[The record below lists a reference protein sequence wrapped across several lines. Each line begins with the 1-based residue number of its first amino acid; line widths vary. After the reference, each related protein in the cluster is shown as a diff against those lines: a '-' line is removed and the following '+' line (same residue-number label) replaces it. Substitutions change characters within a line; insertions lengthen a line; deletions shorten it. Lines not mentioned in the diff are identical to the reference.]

1 MSPTSYQTAP
11 SRVKYFQQNYR
22 TYITFL
28 QVNLILNPKPPFFL
42 LNIVNIHP
50 VKCCKLLKNQ
60 HNVNMNQFGLGNFL
74 NKFANYPFQNQG
86 KGGVPLNAP
95 PGEMPLP
102 PANNM
107 NPVVAKTLAQAEGLM
122 RSFDHELLANMR
134 MNNLSNFERS
144 IYLKDLMN
152 LPKEMEEV
160 FAVIQ
165 NQSATT
171 EETAKLLTKTVNI
184 ATIAEFIQA
193 NGKEAMNKLILVMSN
208 ASKQGM
214 NDLSQIKDAMKLINA
229 SVSVASQD
237 NPNQV
242 LKSFMLL
249 YLPWL
254 PLREGVD
261 FELEIESSEGGG
273 KDSQTSITILISTK
287 NFGNVKVVLVL
298 LGINSIDLLVTCSE
312 KFPKDELLKRIK
324 SETKSHSLQSNVTF
338 EQKEVKKDENAT
350 PRAKVSMSQLNEVN
364 PFLLL
369 MANAVIRHT
378 IDLDNLAG

>member
-1 MSPTSYQTAP
+1 M
-11 SRVKYFQQNYR
+11 
-22 TYITFL
+22 
-28 QVNLILNPKPPFFL
+28 
-42 LNIVNIHP
+42 
-50 VKCCKLLKNQ
+50 LKNQ

-74 NKFANYPFQNQG
+74 NKFTNYPFQNQG

-95 PGEMPLP
+95 PGEMPFP
-102 PANNM
+102 PTSNM
-107 NPVVAKTLAQAEGLM
+107 NPAVAKSLAQAEGLM
-122 RSFDHELLANMR
+122 HSFDHELLANMR

-160 FAVIQ
+160 LAVIQ
-165 NQSATT
+165 NQVSTP

-184 ATIAEFIQA
+184 NTLAEFIQA

-208 ASKQGM
+208 ASRQGM

-273 KDSQTSITILISTK
+273 EDSQTSITILISTK
-287 NFGNVKVVLVL
+287 NFGNVKVVLIL
-298 LGINSIDLLVTCSE
+298 LGINSIDLFVTCSE

-324 SETKSHSLQSNVTF
+324 AETKSHSLQSNVTF
-338 EQKEVKKDENAT
+338 EQKEVQKNENAT
-350 PRAKVSMSQLNEVN
+350 PKAKVSMLQLNEVN

>member
-1 MSPTSYQTAP
+1 M
-11 SRVKYFQQNYR
+11 
-22 TYITFL
+22 IFL
-28 QVNLILNPKPPFFL
+28 QVNVFLATKIPFPL
-42 LNIVNIHP
+42 LNIVNIQP
-50 VKCCKLLKNQ
+50 FKCCKMRKNQ
-60 HNVNMNQFGLGNFL
+60 HNVNMNQFGLGNFFNRL
-74 NKFANYPFQNQG
+74 ANYPFQNPG

-102 PANNM
+102 PGQNF
-107 NPVVAKTLAQAEGLM
+107 NPALARSLAQAEGVM
-122 RSFDHELLANMR
+122 HSFNYEMLANLR
-134 MNNLSNFERS
+134 MNDLSKFERS
-144 IYLKDLMN
+144 LYLKDLMN

-165 NQSATT
+165 NQAVTA
-171 EETAKLLTKTVNI
+171 EETEKLLTKTVNI
-184 ATIAEFIQA
+184 ATLAEFIQA

-208 ASKQGM
+208 ASRQGI

-273 KDSQTSITILISTK
+273 EDSQTSITILISTK
-287 NFGNVKVVLVL
+287 NFGNIKVLLIL
-298 LGINSIDLLVTCSE
+298 LGINSIDLFVTCSE
-312 KFPKDELLKRIK
+312 KFPKEELLKRMQ
-324 SETKSHSLQSNVTF
+324 SETKSHSLHSNITF
-338 EQKEVKKDENAT
+338 EQNEVPKDENAT
-350 PRAKVSMSQLNEVN
+350 PKAKISMSQLNEVN